1 MSVNTILK
9 KLEMSDSEY
18 PDYYDDEEVEEVE
31 KHVKE
36 MRINDACDV
45 IEREYKMSGLPFLA
59 KGEKGSVR
67 IVCLEGDN
75 FSKNNEDFKECS
87 LVLKE
92 QDQGPEF
99 VNEVHIMNKI
109 AKTGFPYAPKI
120 RRSFICGGKGLI
132 IMDRTYP
139 CPKQQPTTN
148 NNNTNT
154 SCPIDRSMARWLC
167 EELYEKTGIFHMD
180 NHSGN
185 FMYDEEGELVLIDFG
200 LSLDKNDP
208 NKIRLRDSWHDEEI
222 GVPRLRPGSDKDK
235 KTTKIDPL
243 WENFAWSFMMQ
254 KINDDK
260 KFVGGPVSEVTGGP
274 YFDENN
280 PLEGLKPNAPSP
292 QKVICEVFKNTD
304 KVDKNFNQFCEN
316 GSANNILHLEPEI
329 FDLKKWYEENDWFDS
344 DDSDSDSEESESESE
359 SESDYDSEDSDSDG
373 SRKKGLSIMQQIL
386 DFFN

>member
-9 KLEMSDSEY
+9 KLEMSESEY
-18 PDYYDDEEVEEVE
+18 PEFYDAEEIEEVE

-45 IEREYKMSGLPFLA
+45 IEKEYRMSGLPFLA

-75 FSKNNEDFKECS
+75 FSKSNEKFEECS

-109 AKTGFPYAPKI
+109 AKNNFPYAPKI

-139 CPKQQPTTN
+139 CPKKEKKM
-148 NNNTNT
+148 

-167 EELYEKTGIFHMD
+167 EELYEETGIFHMD

-208 NKIRLRDSWHDEEI
+208 NKIRLRDSWHDEEL
-222 GVPRLRPGSDKDK
+222 GVPRLRPRSESGSGNE
-235 KTTKIDPL
+235 TTKIDPL

-260 KFVGGPVSEVTGGP
+260 NFVGDPVSEVTGGP

-292 QKVICEVFKNTD
+292 QKVICEIFKNTD

-344 DDSDSDSEESESESE
+344 DSDYDSDYDSE
-359 SESDYDSEDSDSDG
+359 SESDSDDSENSDDSNDG
-373 SRKKGLSIMQQIL
+373 SRKKGLSIVQQIL
-386 DFFN
+386 HFFNL